1 MKDGHYA
8 EMRDMDVLRDRL
20 DILNSMEPY
29 IGDWFSKEYV
39 QKHVFRMTQDE
50 IANMEKQIHGE
61 PEEPDHAPLGN
72 PMDPDGPLTGPQ
84 R

>member
-29 IGDWFSKEYV
+29 IGDWFSK
-39 QKHVFRMTQDE
+39 
-50 IANMEKQIHGE
+50 G
-61 PEEPDHAPLGN
+61 
-72 PMDPDGPLTGPQ
+72 GPAFKLVSN
-84 R
+84 RC